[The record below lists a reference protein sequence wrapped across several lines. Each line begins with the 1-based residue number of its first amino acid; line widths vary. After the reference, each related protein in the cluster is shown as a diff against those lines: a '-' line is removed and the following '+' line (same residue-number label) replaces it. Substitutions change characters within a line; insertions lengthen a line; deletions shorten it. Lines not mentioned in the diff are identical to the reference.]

1 MIAKE
6 SPVPLILE
14 LPANRVRR
22 NYRGGRMLDRLEGRR
37 DLADSDKPEDWIA
50 STVAARNPGLATVE
64 NEGLSTVV
72 GADGRVTLLRNLF
85 ETYSNIYLGTTHIA
99 AFGNELGFLVKLLD
113 SAMRLHVQAHP
124 TAAFARQHL
133 SSRWGKL
140 ETYVILGVRPECND
154 PCIRLGFQHS
164 VGPREWQ
171 RIVMEQDIAAMDA
184 CFEPVPV
191 KAGDVW
197 VVPGGVPHAIG
208 DGLLLIEILEPT
220 DLVVRC
226 EFEREG
232 IVVPPEARFMQRD
245 PEFALRI
252 FDHTEYTV
260 AQITERC
267 RVTTEQIFESRE
279 LTNTRLVGPR
289 ETKCFEVERYVVHS
303 GCSVRTP
310 SQVLVAVVTAGA
322 GTVAVGDERIDVR
335 RGSRFVVAAA
345 AESLACSPD
354 TDGPVEIVTCR
365 PGSSLE

>member
-1 MIAKE
+1 MNTKG

-22 NYRGGRMLDRLEGRR
+22 NYRGGRMLDELEGRPN
-37 DLADSDKPEDWIA
+37 LVDSDQPEDWIA
-50 STVAARNPGLATVE
+50 STVVARNPGLALVE

-72 GADGRVTLLRNLF
+72 SADGHVTLLRNLF
-85 ETYSNIYLGTTHIA
+85 ATHSSIYLGTAHTA
-99 AFGNELGFLVKLLD
+99 TLGNELGFLVKLLD
-113 SAMRLHVQAHP
+113 SSMRLHVQAHP
-124 TAAFARQHL
+124 TATFARQHL
-133 SSRWGKL
+133 NSRWGKL
-140 ETYVILGVRPECND
+140 ETYVVLGIRQECND
-154 PCIRLGFQHS
+154 PSIRLGFQHA

-171 RIVMEQDIAAMDA
+171 SIVMEQDIAAMDA

-208 DGLLLIEILEPT
+208 EGLLLIEILEPT

-232 IVVPPEARFMQRD
+232 IVVPPEARFMQGD

-279 LTNTRLVGPR
+279 LTITRLVGPR
-289 ETKCFEVERYVVHS
+289 QTECFEVERYVVHS

-310 SQVLVAVVTAGA
+310 AQVLVAVVTKGA
-322 GTVAVGDERIDVR
+322 GTVAVGDEHIDVR

-345 AESLACSPD
+345 AELLSCSPD
-354 TDGPVEIVTCR
+354 TGAPLEIVMCR
-365 PGSSLE
+365 PGSSLG